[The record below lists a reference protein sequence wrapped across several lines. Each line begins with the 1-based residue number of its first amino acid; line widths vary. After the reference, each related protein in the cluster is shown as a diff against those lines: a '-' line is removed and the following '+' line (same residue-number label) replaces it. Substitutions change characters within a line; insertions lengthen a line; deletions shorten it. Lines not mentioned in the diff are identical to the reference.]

1 MRPLR
6 ALVAILFL
14 LIGVALG
21 ALNSAPAMVD
31 LGLLQVRAGLGV
43 ILLCTLLAGV
53 LSGGLV
59 MAVSVVLPLRRE
71 LRRARKTHTDS
82 PAPQT
87 SVLIPT
93 SPSLEPCLRLR
104 VVLVFPAHPAGR
116 GHRMGDWSPRWRAP
130 QRPSGQPAVDHV
142 FPRLELLAQR
152 TARQSDRVVP
162 ARRGVG

>member
-14 LIGVALG
+14 LIGVAVG

-71 LRRARKTHTDS
+71 LRRARKTHTDP

-93 SPSLEPCLRLR
+93 SPSLEP
-104 VVLVFPAHPAGR
+104 
-116 GHRMGDWSPRWRAP
+116 
-130 QRPSGQPAVDHV
+130 
-142 FPRLELLAQR
+142 
-152 TARQSDRVVP
+152 
-162 ARRGVG
+162 